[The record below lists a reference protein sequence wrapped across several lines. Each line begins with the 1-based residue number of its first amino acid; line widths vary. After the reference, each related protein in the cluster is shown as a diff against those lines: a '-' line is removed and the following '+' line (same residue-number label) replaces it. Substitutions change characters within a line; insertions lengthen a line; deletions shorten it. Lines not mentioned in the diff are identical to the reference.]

1 MPTSDNLFIMKE
13 VLLHIENGF
22 ERRDVN
28 LADEVSFGR
37 ANLASVVLDDST
49 LSRLH
54 ATVWREGD
62 DIWIQDESSSN
73 GTFINNQRL
82 SEEHLLKDGDEILL
96 GGSTRIYVEIREYG
110 GQRSESRDQS
120 QESGIKAA
128 DFQNPSNKVV
138 NPKSQIP
145 NSQPKGF
152 PLIPV
157 AAGASAFLIVVIA
170 AAAILIIRLRENP
183 SAGGNAPVPVQQIRA
198 GALIP
203 TRVIDPLGG
212 QDPDDIDDLISSWE
226 VEEKPLDASD
236 IEEIKTTTEKGTSD
250 LKVSVEFWQQQRDKA
265 LNHAGAAGAERAGL
279 NSLPPELIGGGV
291 PKQKAKLAELI
302 QTGKYKQPLDF
313 ADLAELRLNGT
324 LVELPMATESYVLD
338 VGGSAGDGEFM
349 SFDFDNGA
357 QPIMPG
363 SPKYQILQK
372 LAADFDGTKYDLNNP
387 RDRKQMRMRLLR
399 MYNANA
405 RKVFEEICNAY
416 YQKFKVPLRVTS
428 LTRSMDYQMSLNKNN
443 ANSFKVSGKGSL
455 PPHTSGCA
463 FDMSRKN
470 LSADEQN
477 FMMTLLSQMEREH
490 KLDSLR
496 EGSDNACFH
505 TFIYPDGVEPK

>member
-1 MPTSDNLFIMKE
+1 MKK
-13 VLLHIENGF
+13 VLLHIETGF

-28 LADEVSFGR
+28 LTDEVSIGR
-37 ANLASVVLDDST
+37 TNPASIVLNDSS

-54 ATVWREGD
+54 ATIWRESD
-62 DIWIQDESSSN
+62 DIWIQDENSSN
-73 GTFINNQRL
+73 GTFVNDQLL
-82 SEEHLLKDGDEILL
+82 SEERLLKDGDEIIL
-96 GGSTRIYVEIREYG
+96 GGNTRIYVEIRESSV
-110 GQRSESRDQS
+110 QRPASEV
-120 QESGIKAA
+120 KAA
-128 DFQNPSNKVV
+128 VQNPADKLV
-138 NPKSQIP
+138 NPQSKS
-145 NSQPKGF
+145 F
-152 PLIPV
+152 PIVPF
-157 AAGASAFLIVVIA
+157 AAGASAFLIIVIA
-170 AAAILIIRLRENP
+170 VAAILIIHLRETPATGGDTP
-183 SAGGNAPVPVQQIRA
+183 SVPVQQIRA
-198 GALIP
+198 GTLIP

-226 VEEKPLDASD
+226 VEEKPLDAAD

-250 LKVSVEFWQQQRDKA
+250 LKVSVDFWQRQREKA
-265 LNHAGAAGAERAGL
+265 LNHAGAVGAERAGL
-279 NSLPPELIGGGV
+279 IALPSELIGGGV

-349 SFDFDNGA
+349 SFDFDAGA

-372 LAADFDGTKYDLNNP
+372 LANDFDGTKYDLNNP

-428 LTRSMDYQMSLNKNN
+428 LTRSMDYQKSLNKNN
-443 ANSFKVSGKGSL
+443 ANSFKVTGKGSL

-470 LSADEQN
+470 LSAAEQN

-505 TFIYPDGVEPK
+505 TFIYPDGIESK